1 MSRRRWALA
10 ALLILLTVLASSLY
24 WVSRPGR
31 VPTLL
36 LDRIG
41 ASLGL
46 EISAGG
52 ATEYRLRGTPMLL
65 LHDVV
70 AREPGSATPLLR
82 ADRVY
87 LSLPW
92 STIRARGDDLTIR
105 RVELDGALLDLS
117 ALQRWLATRPPSVET
132 RIPTLTDG
140 LRITRSTVVDGAAD
154 GGGWRIEG
162 LAAELPSLHP
172 DRPLQVRLSG
182 RYLSPTLAIPFDLA
196 VALHTPATLVAE
208 AVTGFGS
215 NGRITIDHGDWR
227 LPARVAVAG
236 PLQWG
241 KAGLRITP
249 ARVGLSARYEL
260 DDTRLPFVLALH
272 GPLGFDR
279 QTWTLGPAGF
289 ALRGQGPVPEVDA
302 HGALALG
309 RRLAMQLDGMIAQWP
324 DAWPALPPPI
334 GQSRSP
340 LPFALRYVG
349 TAEFSDVTSLHLQ
362 RDATTFDARFRLPV
376 VLEWLEAA
384 PTSPLPPLDGLLRT
398 PALEISGAVLEGV
411 EVEFTDDTVI
421 AP

>member
-10 ALLILLTVLASSLY
+10 ALLVLLALLSSSLY

-52 ATEYRLRGTPMLL
+52 ATGYRLRGTPMLL

-70 AREPGSATPLLR
+70 ARVPGAATPLLR
-82 ADRVY
+82 AGRVY

-117 ALQRWLATRPPSVET
+117 ALQHWLATRPPTVET

-140 LRITRSTVVDGAAD
+140 LRITRSTVIDGAAED
-154 GGGWRIEG
+154 GGWRIEG
-162 LAAELPSLHP
+162 LAADLPSLHP
-172 DRPLQVRLSG
+172 DRPLQARLSG
-182 RYLSPTLAIPFDLA
+182 RYLDPPLAIPFDLA
-196 VALHTPATLVAE
+196 VAVHTPATLAAG

-227 LPARVAVAG
+227 LPARAALAG

-249 ARVGLSARYEL
+249 ARIGLSARYESG
-260 DDTRLPFVLALH
+260 DTRLPFVMGLH

-279 QTWTLGPAGF
+279 QTWTLAPAGV
-289 ALRGQGPVPEVDA
+289 ALRGQEPVPEVDA

-309 RRLAMQLDGMIAQWP
+309 RRLAMQLDGVIAQWP
-324 DAWPALPPPI
+324 ETWPALPPPI

-349 TAEFSDVTSLHLQ
+349 TTRFSDVASLKLQ
-362 RDATTFDARFRLPV
+362 RDATTFDARFRLPA
-376 VLEWLEAA
+376 VLEWLDAA
-384 PTSPLPPLDGLLRT
+384 PASPLPPLDGRLQT
-398 PALEISGAVLEGV
+398 PTLEISGAVLEGV